1 MCIYAY
7 FRVTSINYRLILNDE
22 PICFHRHIRFLNSVK
37 MEDSESQL
45 LSDEEQTPEALFS
58 SLDIIL
64 FSLITG
70 LLIYWFFFR
79 KTAEPVPE
87 IKPFTAV

>member
-1 MCIYAY
+1 MMK
-7 FRVTSINYRLILNDE
+7 T
-22 PICFHRHIRFLNSVK
+22 ICFHRHIRFLNSVK

-45 LSDEEQTPEALFS
+45 LSDEEQTPEALFN
-58 SLDIIL
+58 SLDIFL
-64 FSLITG
+64 FSLIVG

-79 KTAEPVPE
+79 KKTEPVPE